1 MVLHLARILPGDP
14 NRGQGQEQAEILPEY
29 YQYVLQ
35 SEQTKETDNR
45 GSRYG

>member
-14 NRGQGQEQAEILPEY
+14 NRGQGQERAEILPEY
-29 YQYVLQ
+29 NQYVRQ
-35 SEQTKETDNR
+35 SEQKNETEKR